1 MRWCTISVR
10 RFQRRLAAA
19 PATSIIEAAVSR
31 LGSRAVVTS
40 SFGTQSAVL
49 LHMVRQIAPRI
60 PVVWIDT
67 GYLPPETY
75 QYAHRLK
82 REFDL
87 NLHTYQSH
95 MSPARM
101 EALYGRLW
109 EETDPAALE
118 RYHQI
123 RKVEPL
129 HRALRELSAT
139 AWIAGVRRS
148 QTDYRRTL
156 QVAQRQGRI
165 CKIHP
170 LLEWSDEDVAAYFDE
185 HDLPRHP
192 LSAQG
197 YATVGDAHLSRP
209 VDASTSTSN
218 STSVDA
224 EATATA
230 DADTARATR
239 FAGRAQECGIHTTT
253 VGEYRIEI
261 PDWSP

>member
-10 RFQRRLAAA
+10 RFQRRFAGA
-19 PATSIIEAAVSR
+19 PAASIIEAAVSR
-31 LGSRAVVTS
+31 LGSRAVVTT

-75 QYAHRLK
+75 QYAHRLS

-87 NLHTYQSH
+87 NLHTYQSEL
-95 MSPARM
+95 SPARM
-101 EALYGRLW
+101 EALYGKLW
-109 EETDPAALE
+109 EQDDPEALD

-123 RKVEPL
+123 RKVDPL
-129 HRALRELSAT
+129 HRALRELEAS

-148 QTDYRRTL
+148 QTDHRRTL
-156 QVAQRQGRI
+156 QVAQRQGQI

-170 LLEWSDEDVAAYFDE
+170 LLEWSDADVAAYFDE
-185 HDLPRHP
+185 HHLPRHP
-192 LSAQG
+192 LSDQG
-197 YATVGDAHLSRP
+197 YTHVGDAHLNRP
-209 VDASTSTSN
+209 ASGDDS
-218 STSVDA
+218 DPH
-224 EATATA
+224 
-230 DADTARATR
+230 ATR
-239 FAGRAQECGIHTTT
+239 FAGRAQECGLHTTA
-253 VGEYRIEI
+253 VADHRIEI

>member
-1 MRWCTISVR
+1 MQWCTISVR
-10 RFQRRLAAA
+10 RFQRRFDGA
-19 PATSIIEAAVSR
+19 PATSIIDAAVSR
-31 LGSRAVVTS
+31 LGSRAVVTT

-49 LHMVRQIAPRI
+49 LDMVRRIAPRI

-87 NLHTYQSH
+87 NLYTYQSEL
-95 MSPARM
+95 SPARM

-109 EETDPAALE
+109 EDEDASALE

-148 QTDYRRTL
+148 QTDHRRTL

-170 LLEWSDEDVAAYFDE
+170 LLEWSDADVAAYFDD

-209 VDASTSTSN
+209 VAATANGDAN
-218 STSVDA
+218 
-224 EATATA
+224 ATA
-230 DADTARATR
+230 DEDTARATR
-239 FAGRAQECGIHTTT
+239 FAGRAQECGIHTTA
-253 VGEYRIEI
+253 VGEHRIEI